1 MKDVINKLLSLSEE
15 ANRKP
20 TVASGPEI
28 HQSATYAIEY
38 PHLFVLSCVMDK
50 QYSSDKAWKIPTRV
64 CQELVDSKD
73 IKELAKVDEDTYIKF
88 FNNKKLHRFNEAVA
102 RDFYAAVHR
111 IMDDYNGDASQIW
124 AGKPSSAEVVYR
136 FLQFKGVGVKIATM
150 ATNLLLRDY
159 KVEYSDYCAIDISAD
174 VHVMRVMHRLGLIDN
189 EHNREMAIYR
199 ARAINPT
206 YPGIIDQFCWELGK
220 NGICRSSA
228 PLCNECPMRDVC
240 KNTIR

>member
-20 TVASGPEI
+20 TVASGSEI
-28 HQSATYAIEY
+28 HQSTTYAIDY

-64 CQELVDSKD
+64 CRELIGDMD
-73 IKELAKVDEDTYIKF
+73 IEEMAKVDEDTYVKF
-88 FNNKKLHRFNEAVA
+88 FVENSLHRFSEAVA

-111 IMDDYNGDASQIW
+111 IIDVYNGNANLIW
-124 AGKPSSAEVVYR
+124 SGKPSSAEVVYR
-136 FLQFKGVGVKIATM
+136 FLQFKGVGIKIATM
-150 ATNLLLRDY
+150 AANLLHRDY
-159 KVEYSDYCAIDISAD
+159 KVEYSDYCSIDISAD
-174 VHVMRVMHRLGLIDN
+174 VHVMRVMHRLGLIDD

-199 ARAINPT
+199 ARAINPA

-220 NGICRSSA
+220 NGICRSA
-228 PLCNECPMRDVC
+228 MPLCDECPMRDVC
-240 KNTIR
+240 KYIE